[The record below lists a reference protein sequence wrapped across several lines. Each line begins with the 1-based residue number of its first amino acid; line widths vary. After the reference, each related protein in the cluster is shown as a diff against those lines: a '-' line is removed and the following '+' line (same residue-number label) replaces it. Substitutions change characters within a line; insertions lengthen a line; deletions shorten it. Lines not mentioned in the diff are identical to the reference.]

1 MEIGQRGLTL
11 IELSIGIAVVAILL
25 SLAVPRFQRLAEKNS
40 VRSAGMA
47 LYSDFQLARS
57 EAIKRNQDITVC
69 FSGSGTAMWSYQVK
83 VLAQPSD
90 CSSNMLHLIRA
101 MDYKDAPNLILS
113 TAYIHD
119 YLIFKPRRSSLFAG
133 NITLTEQGQSITVKT
148 WNNGIIRT
156 CSNSQ
161 LSGVPKC

>member
-25 SLAVPRFQRLAEKNS
+25 SLAVPRFQRLAQKNS

-47 LYSDFQLARS
+47 LYSDLQLARS

-69 FSGSGTAMWSYQVK
+69 FSGSGTATWSYQIK

-101 MDYKDAPNLILS
+101 MDHNDASSLNFS
-113 TAYIHD
+113 ASYARD
-119 YLIFKPRRSSLFAG
+119 YLIFKPRRSSLVAG

-156 CSNSQ
+156 CSSSK